1 MKQLQSRQRHQRGPF
16 FIAGALLL
24 FMVAA
29 GLGIL
34 ATRARPGPGVQAEV
48 AGQPLAITIYKPPT

>member
-1 MKQLQSRQRHQRGPF
+1 MKQPQSRQPRRTPL

-24 FMVAA
+24 FVVAA

-34 ATRARPGPGVQAEV
+34 ATRPRPAPIPQAPV
-48 AGQPLAITIYKPPT
+48 AEQFPAITVYKPPT

>member
-1 MKQLQSRQRHQRGPF
+1 VKQLQSRQRGPF

-24 FMVAA
+24 FIVAA

-34 ATRARPGPGVQAEV
+34 ATRARPGPGEQAEV
-48 AGQPLAITIYKPPT
+48 AGQSLAIMVYKPPT